1 MKMINRN
8 NAQAMIQKQIKT
20 NDHLVI
26 TLATYKRD
34 RKIHIEKSGDQFT
47 LTQEGYHHDTFE
59 GLTEK
64 EMFSLLKKKMT
75 IEFPRSHK
83 LYIAFKS

>member
-8 NAQAMIQKQIKT
+8 NTQAMIQKQIKT
-20 NDHLVI
+20 NDHLFVTI
-26 TLATYKRD
+26 ATYKRD
-34 RKIHIEKSGDQFT
+34 RKIYIEKKGDQYT
-47 LTQEGYHHDTFE
+47 LTQDGYHHDSFE
-59 GLTEK
+59 SLTEK
-64 EMFSLLKKKMT
+64 EMFSLLKKKMK